1 MKASTDRVLEWILTE
16 ANAEETM
23 DPKSEKSDRIRNLLL
38 KNKAVLETRVNTIH
52 NHARNP
58 LDADSGEQAAQLGN
72 VEVVAAL
79 EKEAVQEL
87 TDIRNALQR
96 LEEGSYGICASCGGD
111 ISSERLQARP
121 ASAEC
126 VDCAELGPSAN

>member
-1 MKASTDRVLEWILTE
+1 
-16 ANAEETM
+16 M
-23 DPKSEKSDRIRNLLL
+23 DPKFDDEERIRNLLL
-38 KNKAVLETRVNTIH
+38 KNKAELEKRVNTIH
-52 NHARNP
+52 SHARDP
-58 LDADSGEQAAQLGN
+58 LEADSGEQAAQLGN
-72 VEVVAAL
+72 VAVVAAL

-96 LEEGSYGICASCGGD
+96 LESGSYGICTGCGGN

-126 VDCAELGPSAN
+126 LDCAELGATPNQGGHTN